1 MPEAG
6 PDMESLVDR
15 CRQGDEAAA
24 RDLLGVLHPLVLKLV
39 RSHRSRRTAEED
51 LVQVVFMKVF
61 AKLDQFSGQVPLEHW
76 VSRIAVNT
84 CLNQLKHE
92 QVRPELRW
100 ADLTQSEEDVVR
112 DLATTSEDV
121 APGQELAAR
130 DLVDR
135 LLDRLPAK
143 DRLLMSLLYL
153 EEMSVAET
161 ARTLGWNQ
169 TLVKV
174 RAFRARRRLQQHL
187 EVLLEEPPVRRR
199 AGVPSASALQ
209 PARL

>member
-1 MPEAG
+1 MV
-6 PDMESLVDR
+6 SLVGR

-24 RDLLGVLHPLVLKLV
+24 RELLTLLHPLVLKLV
-39 RSHRSRRTAEED
+39 RSHRTRRTAEED

-61 AKLDQFSGQVPLEHW
+61 AKLDQFSGKVPVEHW
-76 VSRIAVNT
+76 VSRITVNT

-112 DLATTSEDV
+112 DLATTSEDL

-135 LLDRLPAK
+135 LLDRLPAR

-153 EEMSVAET
+153 EELSVAEA

-187 EVLLEEPPVRRR
+187 EALLEDPPVRGRVR
-199 AGVPSASALQ
+199 VPSADALQ
-209 PARL
+209 PASL